1 MNANNKVVFF
11 NAAISNSIN
20 PLGWTKW
27 DATTDTSVI
36 TYAEFKSKN
45 LDGTLTDVSKRVA
58 WSKQF
63 TTADTVGYNIPI
75 CLVAGILAV

>member
-1 MNANNKVVFF
+1 MSEIKVVFF
-11 NAAISNSIN
+11 NTAMSNSIN

-45 LDGTLTDVSKRVA
+45 LAFAARGLDKFPGLITET
-58 WSKQF
+58 Q
-63 TTADTVGYNIPI
+63 
-75 CLVAGILAV
+75 